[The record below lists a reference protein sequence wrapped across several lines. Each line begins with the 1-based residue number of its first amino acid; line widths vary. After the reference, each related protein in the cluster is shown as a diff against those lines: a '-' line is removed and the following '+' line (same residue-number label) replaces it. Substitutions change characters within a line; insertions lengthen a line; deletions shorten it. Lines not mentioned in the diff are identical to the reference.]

1 MLSRTGDALHAGRG
15 IWGGGSPGDDI
26 PLDTSPGRSRE
37 NFLPAG
43 SGSGV
48 LRVGPG
54 MAVSS

>member
-1 MLSRTGDALHAGRG
+1 MLHEERG

-26 PLDTSPGRSRE
+26 PLDTSPWKSRE

-54 MAVSS
+54 IALSS